1 MNRDFLAQCSAI
13 APLLGDRDSDSGDLG
28 DIQIPG
34 IADHVACAIA
44 NDVVMSSDLEDMCR
58 DKSMRYCLDALM
70 MADFMG
76 HEALIRASAREI
88 ATRLEPMSPMDMRC
102 AIGLDPYPEISDTHK
117 ADAGW
122 ITASRETWRR
132 RLTREA

>member
-1 MNRDFLAQCSAI
+1 MNRDFLAQCTAI
-13 APLLGDRDSDSGDLG
+13 APLMEGDSDSESGLPS
-28 DIQIPG
+28 IQIPG

-44 NDVVMSSDLEDMCR
+44 NDVATSSDLEDMCR
-58 DKSMRYCLDALM
+58 DKSMRYCLDALL

-76 HEALIRASAREI
+76 HEALIGASAREI

-122 ITASRETWRR
+122 ITASRATWRR
-132 RLTREA
+132 HLTREA